1 MGVIASVRCLILVVA
16 GGADG
21 VVPAEQSRPHEAAPT
36 PKRYV
41 EVPDADTTTS
51 LCTPATRSSAE
62 SWPSCP
68 DATRPADAPLRQ
80 SAASAEAARGPVGTV
95 AG

>member
-21 VVPAEQSRPHEAAPT
+21 VVPAEQSRPHDVAPT

-41 EVPDADTTTS
+41 EIPDADHDDLALHAGDT
-51 LCTPATRSSAE
+51 LIRGVLAVLPRRDPA
-62 SWPSCP
+62 
-68 DATRPADAPLRQ
+68 
-80 SAASAEAARGPVGTV
+80 G
-95 AG
+95 